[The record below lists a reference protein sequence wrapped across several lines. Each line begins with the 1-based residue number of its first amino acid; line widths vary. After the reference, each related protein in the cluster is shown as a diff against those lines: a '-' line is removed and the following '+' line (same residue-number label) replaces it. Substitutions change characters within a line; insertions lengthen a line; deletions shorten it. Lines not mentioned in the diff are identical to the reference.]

1 MKKIAKNKP
10 LKLYRKPFYK
20 SVVFGINIVSQNRKH
35 INRIREALLLL
46 KNTDRRLFSKVLCLK
61 AILIYPGKDEYG
73 AVFEKER
80 IYVDQ
85 PETVEKASL
94 VWLAS
99 SLVHEAWHIDQYKRG
114 IRKYGIKTEKGAY
127 LVQRRFLSKVG
138 SKEDIKWLDKMY
150 KLQWWESEST
160 AFKKD
165 IGYDDKSVDKTWL
178 EFWNFLGRYKTKKLR
193 LIDIN
198 L

>member
-1 MKKIAKNKP
+1 MKKIAKSKS
-10 LKLYRKPFYK
+10 LKISKKPFYRAI
-20 SVVFGINIVSQNRKH
+20 VFGIDIVSQNRKH

-85 PETVEKASL
+85 PETVNKASL

-99 SLVHEAWHIDQYKRG
+99 SLVHEVWHIDQYKRG
-114 IRKYGIKTEKGAY
+114 IRKCGIKTEKGAY

-138 SKEDIKWLDKMY
+138 SKEDIERLDKMY

-160 AFKKD
+160 DFKKD

-178 EFWNFLGRYKTKKLR
+178 EFWNFLGRYKTKKLC

>member
-99 SLVHEAWHIDQYKRG
+99 SLVHEA
-114 IRKYGIKTEKGAY
+114 
-127 LVQRRFLSKVG
+127 
-138 SKEDIKWLDKMY
+138 
-150 KLQWWESEST
+150 
-160 AFKKD
+160 
-165 IGYDDKSVDKTWL
+165 
-178 EFWNFLGRYKTKKLR
+178 
-193 LIDIN
+193 
-198 L
+198 